1 MIRSIDHIVILV
13 YDLELAMADYTDL
26 GFTVLPGGEHADGAT
41 RNALIVF
48 AEPNQ
53 ADSSYLELIAFKREA
68 PDHRWWRHTRSG
80 EGLIDFAL
88 LPDAIAADIAAAD
101 EQGLAF
107 EGPISSGRRRPDG
120 QQLAWHMGFPP
131 TSDLPFLCADVTP
144 RERRVPDGVEMQ
156 HANAAVGIADL
167 TVAVTDLA
175 VSVAHYRALPGVTP
189 LPSAAEVEPGARCA
203 AFSLGASSITLAA
216 PPDNPNSPLRAH
228 LDKRGEGP
236 YALTLRVKSGAAI
249 QPPQETQVHGVPLQF
264 VR

>member
-120 QQLAWHMGFPP
+120 QELAWHMGFPP

-144 RERRVPDGVEMQ
+144 RERRVPGGVEMQ

-203 AFSLGASSITLAA
+203 VFSLGASSITLAA